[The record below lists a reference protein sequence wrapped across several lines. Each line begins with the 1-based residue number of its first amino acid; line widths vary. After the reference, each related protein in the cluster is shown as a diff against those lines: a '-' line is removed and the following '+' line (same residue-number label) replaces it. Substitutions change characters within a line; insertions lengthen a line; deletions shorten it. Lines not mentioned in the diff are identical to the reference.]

1 MRKGDFPMAE
11 TRFHP
16 ADHELPPEASTR
28 VPDAVPD
35 HWAER
40 LLPVRLRPYARLMRL
55 ERPVGWWLLLLPG
68 WQAIVLAAIMSGGGV
83 SALDLKVMT
92 LFLLGAIVMRGA
104 GCVYND
110 IVDRDIDALVARTRA
125 RPIPSGQVSVRA
137 AAIFLVLLLLAGFV
151 ILLQFNTVTIALG
164 AASLLL
170 VAIYPHMKRYTYWPQ
185 VFLGLAFNW
194 GAILGWAAVRGTV
207 ELPALALYA
216 AGIFWTLAYDTIYA
230 HQDRDDDLV
239 AGVKSTALKLGEA
252 TPYWLAGFFAVSLLL
267 LALAGWLAGASWPWY
282 AGVLAAAAHAAWQLK
297 TLDIHDPR
305 ICLKLFRANRDFG
318 LLILA
323 GGLLDLFL

>member
-1 MRKGDFPMAE
+1 MAE
-11 TRFHP
+11 TRTHP
-16 ADHELPPEASTR
+16 GKHELPSNESES

-40 LLPVRLRPYARLMRL
+40 LLPTRIRPYARLMRL

-68 WQAIVLAAIMSGGGV
+68 WQAIVLAAVATRRGL
-83 SALDLKVMT
+83 SALDLKAMA
-92 LFLLGAIVMRGA
+92 LFLVGAIVMRGA

-137 AAIFLVLLLLAGFV
+137 AALFLILLLLAGFV
-151 ILLQFNTVTIALG
+151 ILVQFNTVTILLG

-170 VAIYPHMKRYTYWPQ
+170 VAIYPHMKRHTYWPQ

-207 ELPALALYA
+207 ETPALALYA

-252 TPYWLAGFFAVSLLL
+252 TPRWLAAFFAASLLL
-267 LALAGWLAGASWPWY
+267 LALAGWLAAAPWPWY
-282 AGVLAAAAHAAWQLK
+282 AGVLAAGLHALWQLK
-297 TLDIHDPR
+297 TLDIHDPHT
-305 ICLKLFRANRDFG
+305 CLKLFRANRDFG
-318 LLILA
+318 LLVLA
-323 GGLLDLFL
+323 GGLLALVV